1 MTEKIG
7 VYVCECGPN
16 IKDAMDLET
25 VVKFAQDLEGVV
37 FAKTFRTLCSED
49 GKNLITKD
57 IKDNNLTCSGFSQN
71 ISNRPGSA
79 ACT

>member
-49 GKNLITKD
+49 GKNLIT
-57 IKDNNLTCSGFSQN
+57 LSHGRGWE
-71 ISNRPGSA
+71 RPDCINSWVGLGV
-79 ACT
+79 